1 MLKKM
6 LFVTILSL
14 ELTTAAAAAPDIV
27 ELALGEVGT
36 GSADE
41 MRIRIF
47 SIPITVLDSE
57 SCRGAMKALPDSIRD
72 HRITEGKLL
81 RRVERIIKP
90 VLQLHRRMNM
100 DKVELFLYRDDLPK
114 GMLWMGCMLI
124 LSDSLADLL
133 YDAELTG
140 VVVHELAHSYF
151 ADEMVA
157 AQRTKDD
164 RAMRLVELKCDA
176 VAVLSLKLL
185 GSNPA
190 HHFRGLQRIMT
201 MLGQGVGSWKKADKT
216 HPSIVERAL
225 FSQRFVKL
233 LA

>member
-14 ELTTAAAAAPDIV
+14 ELTTAAATQGIV
-27 ELALGEVGT
+27 ELALSEIGT
-36 GSADE
+36 ESADE
-41 MRIRIF
+41 MKTRMF
-47 SIPITVLDSE
+47 GIPITVLDSE
-57 SCRGAMKALPDSIRD
+57 SCRRAMKALPDSIRD
-72 HRITEGKLL
+72 HRISEGKLL

-90 VLQLHRRMNM
+90 VLQLHRRTEEI
-100 DKVELFLYRDDLPK
+100 ELFLYRDDIPK
-114 GMLWMGCMLI
+114 GMLWMGCVLI

-133 YDAELTG
+133 YDAELMG
-140 VVVHELAHSYF
+140 IVAHELAHSYF
-151 ADEMVA
+151 VDELVT

-176 VAVLSLKLL
+176 VAMLSLKVL

-216 HPSIVERAL
+216 HPSIVERAQ
-225 FSQRFVKL
+225 FAQRFVKL
-233 LA
+233 LT